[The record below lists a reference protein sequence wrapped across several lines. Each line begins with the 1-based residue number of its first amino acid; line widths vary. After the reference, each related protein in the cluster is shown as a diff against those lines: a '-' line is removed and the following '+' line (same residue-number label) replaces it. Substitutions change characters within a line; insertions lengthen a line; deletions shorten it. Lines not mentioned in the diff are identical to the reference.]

1 VVNQEPLRK
10 PLVPLLPLIDR
21 PAISSPVILVVM
33 GVAGAGKTTIARL
46 LAEALH
52 CAFLEGDD
60 LHPQANVEKMR
71 HGIPLTDA
79 DRLPWLKR
87 IAAGI
92 DAWRAQGQ
100 SGVVACSAL
109 KRQYR
114 DVLLGSRLAGGR
126 KGVRL
131 VYLEGS
137 PDVIRGRLATRQ
149 GHFMPAGL
157 LDSQFADLEP
167 PGSEEHPITADL
179 RQNPGAIVDQILATL
194 RKQALE
200 K

>member
-1 VVNQEPLRK
+1 
-10 PLVPLLPLIDR
+10 
-21 PAISSPVILVVM
+21 M
-33 GVAGAGKTTIARL
+33 GVAGAGKTTIACL

-60 LHPQANVEKMR
+60 FHSPANREKMR
-71 HGIPLTDA
+71 HGTPLTDA
-79 DRLPWLKR
+79 DRLPWLQR
-87 IAAGI
+87 IAAAI

-114 DVLLGSRLAGGR
+114 DILVGERS
-126 KGVRL
+126 GVRL

-137 PDVIRGRLATRQ
+137 ANVIRERLASRQ
-149 GHFMPAGL
+149 GHFMPPAL
-157 LDSQFADLEP
+157 LDSQFASLEA
-167 PGSEEHPITADL
+167 PGADEDPITADVHHD
-179 RQNPGAIVDQILATL
+179 PAAIVSQVLDALG
-194 RKQALE
+194 KQASE